1 MSNCEKD
8 LSDNFSFFP
17 SRLCCI
23 WLKWVQDKL
32 VYIHENHLLYVEI
45 GENCSTRRTA
55 YCAKSLNIIICSQSI
70 KRISGDYLYFYPF
83 MYVKTIFYNFPFIIF
98 VKAIRLSKDLKIFI
112 APYFN
117 WKKSYIHIHIHLAK
131 KKCTYNDRFF

>member
-1 MSNCEKD
+1 MGNCEKD
-8 LSDNFSFFP
+8 LFDDFSFFF
-17 SRLCCI
+17 SRKLCCI
-23 WLKWVQDKL
+23 WVQDQEYKMFGKL
-32 VYIHENHLLYVEI
+32 VYIHANQLLYVKI

-70 KRISGDYLYFYPF
+70 KRISGYYLYFYPF

-117 WKKSYIHIHIHLAK
+117 WKKSFIHFAQKVYIK
-131 KKCTYNDRFF
+131 WSFF